1 MKKEAQRKPISSHVA
16 GIDGCKAGWICL
28 IRKSPKTVQAVLLA
42 SIKEIVTLDPLPDV
56 VLIDIPIGL
65 PAMGQRRCDAEA
77 RQLLGPRRSSI
88 FPSPTR
94 AMLSAHNW
102 HEACAIRQQ
111 TEGLKISLQA
121 WNITA
126 KVREVDTLLQSNSQ
140 LRETIH
146 ETHPELAFAQWAGSP
161 MAHPKKTVDG
171 KLARKSLV
179 ESFFGQGIFDLIR
192 QQFKRSDV
200 ADDDILDAF
209 AALWSAERFSHGK
222 ALVLP
227 LNAEKDDTGI
237 VMQIVV

>member
-1 MKKEAQRKPISSHVA
+1 ME
-16 GIDGCKAGWICL
+16 
-28 IRKSPKTVQAVLLA
+28 AVLFA
-42 SIKEIVTLDPLPDV
+42 SVTEIVTLDPLPEV

-65 PAMGQRRCDAEA
+65 PARGQRRCDVEA
-77 RQLLGPRRSSI
+77 RHLLGPRRSSI
-88 FPSPTR
+88 FPAPTR
-94 AMLSAHNW
+94 TILSAQNW

-126 KVREVDTLLQSNSQ
+126 KVREVDALMQSNSM
-140 LRETIH
+140 LRNTIH
-146 ETHPELAFAQWAGSP
+146 ETHPELAFALWAGGP
-161 MAHPKKTVDG
+161 MAFPKKTIEG

-179 ESFFGQGIFDLIR
+179 ESFFGQGSFDLIR

-209 AALWSAERFSHGK
+209 AALWSAERYSHGS
-222 ALVLP
+222 ALLLP
-227 LNAEKDDTGI
+227 PSAETDDTGI